1 MKERIIK
8 SYIKFITKDDILN
21 YARNNNII
29 LDNQE
34 LDTIYYEIKNN
45 YEKILNNP
53 GEELNNIKNKVSN
66 NTYNKIY
73 ELYTIYYP
81 KLYH

>member
-21 YARNNNII
+21 YTKNNNII
-29 LDNQE
+29 LNNQE

-53 GEELNNIKNKVSN
+53 TKELNNIKNKVSN

>member
-53 GEELNNIKNKVSN
+53 TEELNNIKNKVSN

>member
-21 YARNNNII
+21 YTKNNNII
-29 LDNQE
+29 LNNQE

-53 GEELNNIKNKVSN
+53 TEELNNIKNKVSN